1 MSSATRPAFD
11 RNPLCPANSPRD
23 LTRVTAPSN
32 IALLARLYKT
42 PKDPAMTDE
51 AKANQFVEEVFPAEL
66 EEVRRRRTTVGDPR
80 ELPTDAAK
88 SGPSVDNDLIG
99 LALSG
104 GGIRSASFSLGVV
117 QGLIKAGL
125 FNAVDYLSTVSGGG
139 YTGAC
144 LSSLTHRYSSSSS
157 TL

>member
-1 MSSATRPAFD
+1 
-11 RNPLCPANSPRD
+11 
-23 LTRVTAPSN
+23 
-32 IALLARLYKT
+32 
-42 PKDPAMTDE
+42 MTDE

-80 ELPTDAAK
+80 DLPMDAAK

-144 LSSLTHRYSSSSS
+144 LSSLTHRGQNGERLIVDHAGETEPAALNHLRNGSNFLVSGG
-157 TL
+157 LLNQLR